1 MDVLKGKGKQNCVIK
16 QEIKF
21 QDYKKSMKNNKTI
34 LKSQQRIRNELHNV
48 FMKRVNQI
56 ALRENDD
63 KRL

>member
-1 MDVLKGKGKQNCVIK
+1 MDVLKRKGKKNCVIK